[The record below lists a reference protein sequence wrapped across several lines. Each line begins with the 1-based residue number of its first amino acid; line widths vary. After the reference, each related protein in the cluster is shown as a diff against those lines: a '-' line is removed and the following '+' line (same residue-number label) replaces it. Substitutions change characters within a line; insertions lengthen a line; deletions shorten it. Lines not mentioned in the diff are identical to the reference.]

1 MNYHISDLLDGLENA
16 GQPITPRGG
25 NAARVKALTL
35 SRLHTEKSQPK
46 RRRFRPLTVAAAA
59 LAAVVL
65 LGGSVFAAWKLG
77 AFRFTDQFGPAGE
90 ILDSHAQTCAPDSS
104 EAIPADFGY
113 ASRVKA
119 ETGGYNLVLLELTAS
134 NRQLRAVV
142 DISPKDES
150 LPPLR
155 DSDLT
160 LAFAGY
166 ETTVVSSREIS
177 AWKDRVELCATLN
190 KPLADDAE
198 IVFSLSRPGETPAL
212 AAFSLN
218 ALDAKREELLATDRR
233 HYAVAAQTQDYRF
246 SLRSLTA
253 SPSVIYAVI
262 DAEALTDYGK
272 AHLDVIP
279 EFSVYNSTHQCS
291 GTLLGARLVGSEEN
305 LRRYLI
311 GFAGSIPSNEA
322 GDSITFEILQL
333 FEEGDAAEHPYYLF
347 DVKLEALI
355 PGAVTLSAP
364 EGTPA
369 ASITWQS
376 VSVDAIGLN
385 ITGLQGG
392 EWNAYGQPTVTL
404 VFRDGTRE
412 TVLDDT
418 GWHAGSPR
426 SAHDAAIADFTGR
439 HDGTA
444 HLNLVFSQP
453 IDAAGLAAVIVDG
466 QTFYSAS

>member
-1 MNYHISDLLDGLENA
+1 MNYHITDLLDGLEDA
-16 GQPITPRGG
+16 GQPVTPHGG
-25 NAARVKALTL
+25 NAERVKELTL
-35 SRLHTEKSQPK
+35 ARIKAKNARPT

-59 LAAVVL
+59 LAAVLL

-77 AFRFTDQFGPAGE
+77 AFRFADEFGAAGKA
-90 ILDSHAQTCAPDSS
+90 LDSYAQTYDPGSS

-113 ASRVKA
+113 ASWVKA
-119 ETGGYNLVLLELTAS
+119 EAGDYNLVLLELSAGGGI
-134 NRQLRAVV
+134 LRATV
-142 DISPKDES
+142 DVSPKDES
-150 LPPLR
+150 VPAYR
-155 DSDLT
+155 DSGLT
-160 LAFAGY
+160 LAFADY
-166 ETTVVSSREIS
+166 ETLSDSCEKG
-177 AWKDRVELCATLN
+177 AWRDRVELRAALDE
-190 KPLADDAE
+190 PLAADAE
-198 IVFSLSRPGETPAL
+198 ITFSLSRPGEAPAL
-212 AAFSLN
+212 AVFPLN
-218 ALDAKREELLATDRR
+218 AIDERREALEATDRR
-233 HYAVAAQTQDYRF
+233 HYAVAAETKDYRF

-253 SPSVIYAVI
+253 SPSVIFAVI
-262 DAEALTDYGK
+262 DAEALTDYGR
-272 AHLDVIP
+272 AHLDVVP
-279 EFSVYNSTHQCS
+279 EFSVYNSTRQSS
-291 GTLLGARLVGSEEN
+291 GTLLDARLVGSEEN

-311 GFAGSIPSNEA
+311 GFTGSTPSNEA

-333 FEEGDAAEHPYYLF
+333 FEEGDVAEHPYYLF

-404 VFRDGTRE
+404 VFRDGTQE

-426 SAHDAAIADFTGR
+426 SDHDAVIADFTGW

-444 HLNLVFSQP
+444 HVNLIFGQP
-453 IDAAGLAAVIVDG
+453 LDPNDLAAVIVDG
-466 QTFYSAS
+466 KTFYSAS